1 MTQENDDSY
10 SSLLRR
16 QIEAPAEPPAETPVE
31 AFARKRRRVLWIAGV
46 VVAAIFI
53 LPIFGV
59 LGGFFWFSRSE
70 AAKVAIAAAKSS
82 PALAERLGKPVE
94 AGWLVSGSIGID
106 KDSGHAELTIPI
118 SGPKGSGTIY
128 TEQTKQAGVWHFKV
142 LQFRDAGGSH
152 KLDLLAADSKP
163 QQVAPTP

>member
-10 SSLLRR
+10 SSVLRR
-16 QIEAPAEPPAETPVE
+16 QMEGPAEPPPEPPVD
-31 AFARKRRRVLWIAGV
+31 ALARKRRRVLWIAGV

-70 AAKVAIAAAKSS
+70 AAKAAIAAAKSS

-94 AGWLVSGSIGID
+94 AGWLVSGNIGID

-118 SGPKGSGTIY
+118 SGPKGSGTLY

-142 LQFRDAGGSH
+142 LQFRDANGSNR
-152 KLDLLAADSKP
+152 LDLLSADSKP
-163 QQVAPTP
+163 RQTAPAP